1 MKKKKQVLIS
11 KIPVIQ
17 ILFFFILKEVFEI
30 NSILVSKF
38 MYIIQDIDR
47 LCLLFYN
54 PRWQKTTKRS
64 LRGIATFWQRMRYN
78 NMQEPY
84 KHITSQFF
92 SEITASFAAVH

>member
-1 MKKKKQVLIS
+1 MKKTSPHIKNTS
-11 KIPVIQ
+11 NSNT
-17 ILFFFILKEVFEI
+17 FFFILKEVFEI

-38 MYIIQDIDR
+38 VYIIQDIDR

-78 NMQEPY
+78 NMNP
-84 KHITSQFF
+84 TS
-92 SEITASFAAVH
+92 I